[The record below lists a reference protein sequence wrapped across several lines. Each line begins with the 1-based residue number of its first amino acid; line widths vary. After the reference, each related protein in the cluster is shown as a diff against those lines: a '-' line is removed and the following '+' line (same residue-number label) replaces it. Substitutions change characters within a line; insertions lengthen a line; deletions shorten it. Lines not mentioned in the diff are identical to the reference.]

1 MIEKPDV
8 IQEVFDRVQADTRNE
23 GFSERVVL
31 RLARRRKIR
40 ISVLVAAA
48 LSGFVL
54 FASQFLVVE
63 SLSVQV
69 MDVAFLFS
77 TGPLL
82 KIPVISQWYLIVFP
96 GVVVWVLSTT
106 MVSLINAVRA

>member
-8 IQEVFDRVQADTRNE
+8 IQQVFDRVQADTRNE
-23 GFSERVVL
+23 GFSERLVL

-40 ISVLVAAA
+40 IAVLVAAA

-54 FASQFLVVE
+54 FASQLIGIE
-63 SLSVQV
+63 SLTVRV

-77 TGPLL
+77 TGALL
-82 KIPVISQWYLIVFP
+82 KLPVISQWYLIVVV

-106 MVSLINAVRA
+106 TLTLINAVRA